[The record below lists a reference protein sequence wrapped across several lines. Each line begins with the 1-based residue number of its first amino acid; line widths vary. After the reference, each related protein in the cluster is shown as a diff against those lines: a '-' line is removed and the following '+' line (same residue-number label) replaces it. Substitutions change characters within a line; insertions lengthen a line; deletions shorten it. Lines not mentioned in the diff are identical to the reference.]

1 MYLIILQGMH
11 YLHKSPIKS
20 HGSLT
25 SNNVVIDGRW
35 VAKVT
40 DYGFSVFKEGIDKPA
55 GSNRIDYVFTV
66 LFSLLVSGIVTF
78 QFFIALWL
86 TVFSVSQ
93 GGHGIGKTGNLVL
106 TFSRQGKHREF
117 CCNMENF

>member
-25 SNNVVIDGRW
+25 SKNVVIDGKW

-40 DYGFSVFKEGIDKPA
+40 DYGFSVFKEGIDKPIE
-55 GSNRIDYVFTV
+55 SKRINYVFTV
-66 LFSLLVSGIVTF
+66 LLSLLISRIVTF
-78 QFFIALWL
+78 QIFIVLWS
-86 TVFSVSQ
+86 TVFSVFTS
-93 GGHGIGKTGNLVL
+93 
-106 TFSRQGKHREF
+106 
-117 CCNMENF
+117 